1 MGYPY
6 NELVAPAV
14 LLANQ
19 GITREKFA
27 ALLDQTHSSS
37 FKEYQQ
43 SEAWDYYDARF
54 EDNLYH
60 RGLEGLAYILGL
72 EYSETYKA
80 LIAPSNPEID
90 KHGLL
95 IHPPRNFSSVPHIGT
110 VEDTVKSRFVVVVHK
125 RNTIEPRMRTTRY
138 SWDRL
143 SIGSIWEEVQLGEEM
158 GIVTRIFTETELNEG
173 EDDMDN
179 DPNWEYDMEI
189 KPFYEEYDTIPFE
202 TEEDLWE
209 AWPQF
214 HPDNVF
220 DWSQEKGHFS
230 GSEKKFLWLRKEDR
244 YYFDPQTFN
253 QIPAGTNAG
262 GLGYTDLI
270 LTAGALRHNAWKIL
284 SYVGLKHLEDFLRD
298 FPDVKAEYEKAVWDS
313 HTSLHAKRKGMTVTQ
328 LLRERL

>member
-14 LLANQ
+14 LLANP

-60 RGLEGLAYILGL
+60 RGLEGLAHILSL
-72 EYSETYKA
+72 EYSEPYKEF
-80 LIAPSNPEID
+80 IAPPNPKTDEN
-90 KHGLL
+90 GLL

-110 VEDTVKSRFVVVVHK
+110 VEDIVKSRFVVIVHK
-125 RNTIEPRMRTTRY
+125 RNIVEPRMRTTRY

-158 GIVTRIFTETELNEG
+158 GIVTKIFTETELNEG

-179 DPNWEYDMEI
+179 GPNWEYNMEI
-189 KPFYEEYDTIPFE
+189 KPFYGEYDTILFE

-214 HPDNVF
+214 HPDNIF

-230 GSEKKFLWLRKEDR
+230 RSEKKFLWLRKEDR
-244 YYFDPQTFN
+244 YYFDPQTFH

-284 SYVGLKHLEDFLRD
+284 SYRGLEHLQQFLRD
-298 FPDVKAEYEKAVWDS
+298 FPDVARDYEKAVWDS